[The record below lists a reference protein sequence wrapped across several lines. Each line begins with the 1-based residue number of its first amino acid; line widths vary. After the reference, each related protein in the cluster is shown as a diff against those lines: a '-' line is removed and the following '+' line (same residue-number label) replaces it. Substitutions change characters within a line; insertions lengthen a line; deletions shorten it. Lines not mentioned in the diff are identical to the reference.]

1 MKGRSCGGLWWVYER
16 YDGMGIN
23 IGYLTAN
30 RTSARDEVY
39 TPFYAVEPLTEFLP
53 KDKKIWCPFDE
64 EWSAFYQFLSEQGYK
79 VERSSLK
86 EGKDFFRYEPHN
98 WDILVSNPPFS
109 KKNEVLKRAFS
120 FQKPFALLLPVNSIQ
135 GKARYKIFNNE
146 IQMLVFDSRVDYH
159 THKNML
165 STTKGNHFGSAY
177 FCKNLLPTKLEL
189 RRLKK
194 YERPLKNC
202 ERSDKFER
210 NK

>member
-1 MKGRSCGGLWWVYER
+1 
-16 YDGMGIN
+16 MGIN

-30 RTSARDEVY
+30 RTSAGDEVY
-39 TPFYAVEPLTEFLP
+39 TPFYAVEPLLEFLP

-64 EWSAFYQFLSEQGYK
+64 EWSAFYQFLSEKGYE

-86 EGKDFFRYEPHN
+86 EGQDFFRYEPEY

-146 IQMLVFDSRVDYH
+146 IQMLSFDGRVDYH
-159 THKNML
+159 TRQNMEC
-165 STTKGNHFGSAY
+165 TTKGNHFGSAY
-177 FCKNLLPTKLEL
+177 FCRDLLPSKLEL
-189 RRLKK
+189 RQLVK
-194 YERPLKNC
+194 YDRPLVTPTLGGD
-202 ERSDKFER
+202 E
-210 NK
+210 

>member
-1 MKGRSCGGLWWVYER
+1 MKGRSAVGCGGYER
-16 YDGMGIN
+16 YDRMGIN

-30 RTSARDEVY
+30 RTSAGDEVY

-64 EWSAFYQFLSEQGYK
+64 EWSAFYQFLSEKGYE

-86 EGKDFFRYEPHN
+86 EGKDFFRYEPEY

-109 KKNEVLKRAFS
+109 KKNDVLKRAFS

-146 IQMLVFDSRVDYH
+146 IQMLSFDGRVDYH
-159 THKNML
+159 TRQNMECY
-165 STTKGNHFGSAY
+165 TKGNQFALLISAVTFCPPNWSFGSLS
-177 FCKNLLPTKLEL
+177 NMTDL
-189 RRLKK
+189 
-194 YERPLKNC
+194 
-202 ERSDKFER
+202 
-210 NK
+210 